1 MKIKLH
7 FDDIIYQL
15 QNVGGISIYWKELI
29 SRIYKCEDFQ
39 IQHTKGSKIARYLPV
54 YTNAQVFHSS
64 YYRKPIAR
72 KTKNVVTVHDF
83 AYELGF
89 LNTLNKGI
97 NIWQTKLAINAA
109 DAIVCVSEN
118 TKKNL
123 LQIYPHLVNHPSI
136 YVISHGTPLQFYE
149 TFNHNPS
156 ENLMKLVINNLKRY
170 VLFVGKRNK
179 YKNFVGLIESFAA
192 SCLPKNGFRLFCI
205 GSKFSDSENN
215 FIHSLGLKDNV
226 IAIENITNSDLIY
239 LYKNAFA
246 LAYPSLYEGLGLPP
260 HEAMIY
266 GCPVIASN
274 TSSIPEVVGD
284 AGILTEPHDIKARA
298 SALEKLL
305 CNETRNS
312 YIIKGFARAKLFS
325 WDKAAQKYI
334 EIYKSLV
341 TKDR

>member
-29 SRIYKCEDFQ
+29 SRISKGEDFQ

-64 YYRKPIAR
+64 YYRKPIT
-72 KTKNVVTVHDF
+72 KGTKNVVTVHDF

-89 LNTLNKGI
+89 LNTLNQGI
-97 NIWQTKLAINAA
+97 NIWQTKLAINSA
-109 DAIVCVSEN
+109 DAIVCVSQN
-118 TKKNL
+118 TKKDL
-123 LQIYPHLVNHPSI
+123 LQIYPHLINHPNI
-136 YVISHGTPLQFYE
+136 HVISHGTPLPFYE
-149 TFNHNPS
+149 TFNHNAS
-156 ENLMKLVINNLKRY
+156 DKILKLVKDNLKQY
-170 VLFVGKRNK
+170 VLFVGKRNQ
-179 YKNFVGLIESFAA
+179 YKNFVGSIESFAT
-192 SCLPKNGFRLFCI
+192 SCLPKNGFSLFCI
-205 GSKFSDSENN
+205 GSKFSDSEKN
-215 FIHSLGLKDNV
+215 FIHRLGLKDNV
-226 IAIENITNSDLIY
+226 IALENTTNSDLIY
-239 LYKNAFA
+239 LYRNAFA
-246 LAYPSLYEGLGLPP
+246 LVYPSLYEGLGLPP

-266 GCPVIASN
+266 GCPVIAST

-305 CNETRNS
+305 CDETRNS
-312 YIIKGFARAKLFS
+312 YISKGFARAKLFS

-341 TKDR
+341 TENR